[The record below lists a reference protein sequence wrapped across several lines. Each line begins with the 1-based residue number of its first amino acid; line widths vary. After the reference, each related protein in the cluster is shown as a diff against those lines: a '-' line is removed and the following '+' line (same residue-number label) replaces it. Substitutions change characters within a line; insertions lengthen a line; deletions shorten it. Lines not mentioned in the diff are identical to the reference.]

1 VSRGESLRTHLSR
14 NPGGRILPTSPR
26 TPGGPGSR
34 GAREWVVM
42 KWAAVVVL
50 GFGLEIA
57 VVIAMARSNT
67 ARWERDH
74 RAARAA
80 LRAREEAG
88 LRVRAAGLVAQRVP
102 HPHLAHLPHVHLS
115 PRVVDRLA
123 HTREALR
130 VPRLHLP
137 HLRLTRQR
145 PEAQEE
151 PVPAQQEPVPA
162 QDEPVPAQEGR
173 VPAQERRVPA
183 QERRVPAP
191 EDVSPPSEE
200 QPAS

>member
-1 VSRGESLRTHLSR
+1 
-14 NPGGRILPTSPR
+14 
-26 TPGGPGSR
+26 
-34 GAREWVVM
+34 M

-80 LRAREEAG
+80 FRAREEAG

-137 HLRLTRQR
+137 HLRLTRRR

-151 PVPAQQEPVPA
+151 PVPAQQEPVPAQEGRVPA